1 MGCCAMPPKNAIRQ
15 HHTFAFQYQS
25 KLADKNN
32 SNQPATR
39 QKGRAMSQI
48 RIVTDSGSD
57 ISPEAAAEHQVA
69 VVPLKVRFG
78 TEEYTDHQDITVEQF
93 YEKMQDSAELPA
105 TAAPSQGTFEET
117 FRSLAAEGATDIIC
131 VNMSYKLSAT
141 GQAAVGA
148 AGAVADAVNVHTLDS
163 NMVSVGLGNIAI
175 EAAKAAAAGRTLE
188 EVKSLAEDLIARTK
202 LFGVLNTLENLARG
216 GRIGRARAMLGSAL
230 SIKPIVEVA
239 DGEVEEAAKPR
250 TRRRAFLWIRDQML
264 RDREEAGGISHL
276 AVGHG
281 IADDF
286 EDFCALLSEEFDTSE
301 MLTGMVG
308 PIIGTH
314 AGPGIIGMS
323 YATGGPSEFAVS
335 RA

>member
-1 MGCCAMPPKNAIRQ
+1 MQ
-15 HHTFAFQYQS
+15 
-25 KLADKNN
+25 
-32 SNQPATR
+32 TR
-39 QKGRAMSQI
+39 SPDPRKITMSQI

-57 ISPEAAAEHQVA
+57 ISPDVAAEHQIA
-69 VVPLKVRFG
+69 VIPLKVRFG
-78 TEEYTDHQDITVEQF
+78 TEEYTDHEDITVEQF
-93 YEKMQDSAELPA
+93 YEMMQSNAELPA

-117 FRSLAAEGATDIIC
+117 FRSLASQGATDIVC

-163 NMVSVGLGNIAI
+163 NMVSVGLGSIAI
-175 EAAKAAAAGRTLE
+175 EAARAANAGRPLE
-188 EVKSLAEDLIARTK
+188 EVKTLAEDLIGRTK
-202 LFGVLNTLENLARG
+202 LFGVLNTLENLAKG

-230 SIKPIVEVA
+230 SIKPIVEVIG
-239 DGEVEEAAKPR
+239 GEVEEAAKPR

-264 RDREEAGGISHL
+264 SDQNESGSISHL

-281 IADDF
+281 IAKDF

-301 MLTGMVG
+301 MHQSMVG

-323 YATGGPSEFAVS
+323 YATGPTSEFAVP
-335 RA
+335 RD

>member
-1 MGCCAMPPKNAIRQ
+1 MSPKNAIRQ
-15 HHTFAFQYQS
+15 HHKCRHQS

-93 YEKMQDSAELPA
+93 YQKMQDSAELPA

-148 AGAVADAVNVHTLDS
+148 AGAVADAVNVHALDS

-175 EAAKAAAAGRTLE
+175 EAAKAATAGRTLE

-323 YATGGPSEFAVS
+323 YATGGPSEFAV
-335 RA
+335 A

>member
-1 MGCCAMPPKNAIRQ
+1 MGRCDNADPQMQTHSPDPRKI
-15 HHTFAFQYQS
+15 T
-25 KLADKNN
+25 
-32 SNQPATR
+32 
-39 QKGRAMSQI
+39 MSQI

-57 ISPEAAAEHQVA
+57 ISPDVAAEHQIA
-69 VVPLKVRFG
+69 VIPLKVRFS
-78 TEEYTDHQDITVEQF
+78 TEEYTDHEDITVEQF
-93 YEKMQDSAELPA
+93 YEMMQSSAELPA

-117 FRSLAAEGATDIIC
+117 FRSLASQGATDIIC

-148 AGAVADAVNVHTLDS
+148 AAAVADAVNVHALDS
-163 NMVSVGLGNIAI
+163 NMVSVGLGRIAI
-175 EAAKAAAAGRTLE
+175 EAARAADAGRPLE

-202 LFGVLNTLENLARG
+202 LFGVLNTLENLAKG

-239 DGEVEEAAKPR
+239 SGEVEEAAKPR

-264 RDREEAGGISHL
+264 KDQEKAGGISHL

-281 IADDF
+281 IAEDY

-301 MLTGMVG
+301 MHQSMVG

-323 YATGGPSEFAVS
+323 YAAGPTSEFAVP
-335 RA
+335 RD

>member
-1 MGCCAMPPKNAIRQ
+1 
-15 HHTFAFQYQS
+15 
-25 KLADKNN
+25 
-32 SNQPATR
+32 
-39 QKGRAMSQI
+39 MSQI

-57 ISPEAAAEHQVA
+57 ISPDMAAEHQVT

-78 TEEYTDHQDITVEQF
+78 TEEYTDHKDITIEEF
-93 YEKMQDSAELPA
+93 YQKMRASAELPA

-117 FRSLAAEGATDIIC
+117 FRTLASQGATDIIC
-131 VNMSYKLSAT
+131 LNMSYKLSAT

-148 AGAVADAVNVHTLDS
+148 AAAVADAVNVHTFDS
-163 NMVSVGLGNIAI
+163 NTVSAGLGNIAVH
-175 EAAKAAAAGRTLE
+175 AARAASAGRTLE
-188 EVKSLAEDLIARTK
+188 QTKLLTEDLIGRVK
-202 LFGVLNTLENLARG
+202 LFGVLNTLDNLSKG

-239 DGEVEEAAKPR
+239 DGEVKEAAKPR
-250 TRRRAFLWIRDQML
+250 TRRRAFLWMRDQLL
-264 RDREEAGGISHL
+264 RDRDEAGGISHL

-281 IADDF
+281 IAEDF

-323 YATGGPSEFAVS
+323 YVAGGPSEFSAS
-335 RA
+335 QA

>member
-1 MGCCAMPPKNAIRQ
+1 MQPTSSA
-15 HHTFAFQYQS
+15 TFAYQHQA
-25 KLADKNN
+25 KFADKSN
-32 SNQPATR
+32 SKQPRHPTER
-39 QKGRAMSQI
+39 HAMSQI

-57 ISPEAAAEHQVA
+57 ISPDAAAEHQVA

-93 YEKMQDSAELPA
+93 YEKMQASAELPA

-148 AGAVADAVNVHTLDS
+148 AGAVADSVNVHTLDS
-163 NMVSVGLGNIAI
+163 NMVSVGLGSIAI
-175 EAAKAAAAGRTLE
+175 EAARAAAAGRTLE

-250 TRRRAFLWIRDQML
+250 TRRRAFLWIRDQL
-264 RDREEAGGISHL
+264 LKDREEAGGISHL

-281 IADDF
+281 IAEDF

-301 MLTGMVG
+301 MHKSMVG

-323 YATGGPSEFAVS
+323 YVAGPAGKFAAG
-335 RA
+335 R

>member
-1 MGCCAMPPKNAIRQ
+1 
-15 HHTFAFQYQS
+15 
-25 KLADKNN
+25 
-32 SNQPATR
+32 
-39 QKGRAMSQI
+39 MSQI

-57 ISPEAAAEHQVA
+57 ILPDAAAEHQITVI
-69 VVPLKVRFG
+69 PLKVRFG
-78 TEEYTDHQDITVEQF
+78 TEEYTDSDISVEQF
-93 YEKMQDSAELPA
+93 YEMMQSREELPS
-105 TAAPSQGTFEET
+105 TAAPSLGTFEES
-117 FRSLAAEGATDIIC
+117 FRSLAADGATDIIC

-141 GQAAVGA
+141 GQAAAGA
-148 AGAVADAVNVHTLDS
+148 AEAVADAVNVHTLDS
-163 NMVSVGLGNIAI
+163 NMVSVGLGSIVI
-175 EAAKAAAAGRTLE
+175 ESARAAAAGRPLE
-188 EVKSLAEDLIARTK
+188 EVKALAEDLIGRTK
-202 LFGVLNTLENLARG
+202 LFGVLNTLENLAKG

-264 RDREEAGGISHL
+264 KEREKAGGISHL

-281 IADDF
+281 VAEDY

-301 MLTGMVG
+301 MHESMVG

-323 YATGGPSEFAVS
+323 YAAGPPSEFAVP
-335 RA
+335 RD